1 MPAPSS
7 FADVFTDVDKLL
19 GALEANASQFP
30 DLDALRTPLTQALA
44 DLRALSIRRDNLNA
58 EKQALSQQL
67 KDALSH
73 VRDLRI
79 ELRAALRGKLGT
91 RNEKLVEFKVVPR
104 RKGAKKAKGSTPK
117 PTEPPP
123 APTPANPPASA
134 GAATG
139 PAPKG

>member
-19 GALEANASQFP
+19 GALEANADPIP
-30 DLDALRTPLTQALA
+30 DLEAITAPLKQALA
-44 DLRALSIRRDNLNA
+44 DLRALAIRRDNLNA

-67 KDALSH
+67 KDALLR

-91 RNEKLVEFKVVPR
+91 RNELLVEFKVVPR
-104 RKGAKKAKGSTPK
+104 RKGVKKAKGSTTPE
-117 PTEPPP
+117 PTPPP
-123 APTPANPPASA
+123 TVTAANPPAA
-134 GAATG
+134 DG
-139 PAPKG
+139 PAAKA

>member
-19 GALEANASQFP
+19 GALEANADQFP
-30 DLDALRTPLTQALA
+30 DLDAIRTPLTQALA
-44 DLRALSIRRDNLNA
+44 DLRALSIRRDNLAA

-67 KDALSH
+67 KDALSR

-104 RKGAKKAKGSTPK
+104 RKGVKKAKGTTTPE
-117 PTEPPP
+117 PTTPP
-123 APTPANPPASA
+123 AVTPPANPPA
-134 GAATG
+134 ATG
-139 PAPKG
+139 PAAKA